1 MKITKSQLK
10 RIIKEELES
19 VIQEGPVET
28 KEDLDALMRL
38 SPKVETVAG
47 RVIHELKG
55 LITGDRVGSREEA
68 EEVISSLA
76 GAVAKLKSAIK
87 ALQLLN

>member
-19 VIQEGPVET
+19 VIQEGPTET
-28 KEDLDALMRL
+28 KEDLNALMRL

-55 LITGDRVGSREEA
+55 LITDGRVGSRREA
-68 EEVISSLA
+68 EEVINSLTD
-76 GAVAKLKSAIK
+76 AVVNLNSAIEM
-87 ALQLLN
+87 LQLLN